1 MRIDK
6 IRIYDLRIP
15 FHHDISHSL
24 FNRGQTESV
33 VVVFQNEK
41 GDKFFGEGTPR
52 NYVTGEKLDECLIYT
67 EEISHRIVGQE
78 INSINDLNAILSFTS
93 KPIPSNNYPAA
104 KCAIETASLDL
115 WSRQNNIPLWRL
127 FTEDSMGQSLQ
138 YSGVVPYIENEKRL
152 LQLIEVISKLD
163 LNSIKVKIVDFE
175 SGLSHL
181 KLIRNKLGYGVD
193 IRVDANAAFNCTDAL
208 SFIEKTNP
216 LNLSAIEQPVQK
228 NDLNGLKKVS
238 DLSDIPVI
246 ADESMYTDKGP
257 FYLIE
262 NGICHGLNIRLSSC
276 GGIRSAL
283 KLYKHAQAK
292 NMTTIIGAHVG
303 ETAILSFAGRH
314 FAAICSDF
322 DYLEGSY
329 SRYVLEED
337 LVPENISFGLEGK
350 LAIPS
355 SFGLG
360 IEIDEKLIEC
370 WSNLYASIG

>member
-15 FHHDISHSL
+15 FLHDISHSL

-52 NYVTGEKLDECLIYT
+52 SYVTGEKLDECLRYT
-67 EEISHRIVGQE
+67 EEISRRIVGQE
-78 INSINDLNAILSFTS
+78 INSFNDLNAILSYTS
-93 KPIPSNNYPAA
+93 EPTSNNNYPAA

-115 WSRQNNIPLWRL
+115 WSRHNSMPLWRL
-127 FTEDSMGQSLQ
+127 FAEDSMGESLQ
-138 YSGVVPYIENEKRL
+138 YSGVVPYIENEERL
-152 LQLIEVISKLD
+152 LQLIEVIDKLD
-163 LNSIKVKIVDFE
+163 LNSIKVKIVDLE
-175 SGLSHL
+175 IGLSHL

-193 IRVDANAAFNCTDAL
+193 IRVDANAAFNSKDAL
-208 SFIEKTNP
+208 YFIKKTNP
-216 LNLSAIEQPVQK
+216 LNISAIEQPVQK

-238 DLSDIPVI
+238 DLSDIPII

-257 FYLIE
+257 FYLID
-262 NGICHGLNIRLSSC
+262 NDICHGLNIRLSSC

-283 KLYKHAQAK
+283 KLYKHALAK
-292 NMTTIIGAHVG
+292 QMTIIIGAHVG

-314 FAAICSDF
+314 FATICSDF
-322 DYLEGSY
+322 AYLEGSY
-329 SRYVLEED
+329 SKYVLEDE
-337 LVPENISFGLEGK
+337 LVPENISFGHEGK
-350 LAIPS
+350 LAIPN

-360 IEIDEKLIEC
+360 IDIDEKSIEC